1 MIGSVGRIGA
11 TAQGILLILAGVLL
25 FSTMDALAKH
35 LTQDYHAMQV
45 VWARYSGQTVLVALI
60 VVRRLRSVLRT
71 EHPWVQGLRSV
82 MQFGATS
89 LFFLSLAHIGLAEA
103 TAIMDLNPV
112 LITLA
117 AAIFLGEPIGP
128 RRVMGVLV
136 AMAGAMIVI
145 RPGLGVFQPAAL
157 LPLAGAFCY
166 AGFAVATRWIAGRDG
181 VFTSLVYAA
190 LLGTLITSVL
200 QPFVWR
206 PIALG
211 DLWAF
216 LAIGALGALA
226 QMCLIR
232 AFTQAEAAVLAPF
245 GYVGL
250 IFAAFWGFAVFR
262 ELPDRWTVVG
272 ALVIVAAGLYVWHR
286 EAQIARRKARGQ
298 G

>member
-1 MIGSVGRIGA
+1 MSGA
-11 TAQGILLILAGVLL
+11 GDRDGTAARGILLIIAGVFL
-25 FSTMDALAKH
+25 FSSMDALAKH

-45 VWARYSGQTVLVALI
+45 VWARYFGQTVLVCLLVA
-60 VVRRLRSVLRT
+60 RRLRSVLKTR
-71 EHPWVQGLRSV
+71 HPWVQALRSV

-103 TAIMDLNPV
+103 TAIMDINPV

-117 AAIFLGEPIGP
+117 AALFLGESIGP
-128 RRVMGVLV
+128 RRILGVLA
-136 AMAGAMIVI
+136 AMAGALIVI
-145 RPGLGVFQPAAL
+145 RPGVGVFEPAAL

-166 AGFAVATRWIAGRDG
+166 AGFAVATRWVGGREG

-190 LLGTLITSVL
+190 LVGTLITSVL

-206 PIALG
+206 PIAIG
-211 DLWAF
+211 DLWGF
-216 LAIGALGALA
+216 VAIGALGALA

-232 AFTQAEAAVLAPF
+232 AFTMTEAAVLAPF

-250 IFAAFWGFAVFR
+250 IFAAFWGFALFR

-272 ALVIVAAGLYVWHR
+272 ALVIVVAGLYVWHR
-286 EAQIARRKARGQ
+286 EAQIARREARGQ
-298 G
+298 A